1 MSRLSEPGLLVLHA
15 VRVRG
20 TADPDAVAAR
30 YGLDVEVVQEL
41 LLDLE
46 ALGQVRW
53 AAFGGTGG
61 WSLTERGRAEDERLL
76 AAELAGDP
84 DGRAAAVVGDVLHA
98 FAPLN
103 ARLLRACTDW
113 QLRPADA
120 GRLDVNDHADAA
132 WDAHVLDELAAVV
145 HAAHPLLA
153 ALAAELRRFDGY
165 DARLDDA
172 LAAAR
177 AGDGARVAGVGAASV
192 HGVWMELHEDLLATA
207 GITRSAPP
215 DPRARRGPH

>member
-1 MSRLSEPGLLVLHA
+1 MSRASEPELLVLHA

-20 TADPDAVAAR
+20 TGDDAAVAERSGLAVDVAR
-30 YGLDVEVVQEL
+30 EL

-46 ALGQVRW
+46 AYGHVTW
-53 AAFGGTGG
+53 AEFAGSGG
-61 WSLTERGRAEDERLL
+61 WSLTERGRAEGERRL
-76 AAELAGDP
+76 AAELAADP
-84 DGRAAAVVGDVLHA
+84 TGRAAVVVRDAVAA

-113 QLRPADA
+113 QLRPGDG
-120 GRLDVNDHADAA
+120 GRLGVNDHADAS
-132 WDAHVLDELAAVV
+132 WDRRVLDEPSAVV
-145 HAAHPLLA
+145 EGVRPVLA
-153 ALAAELRRFDGY
+153 GLTTELDRFAGY
-165 DARLDDA
+165 DRRLDDA

-207 GITRSAPP
+207 GIARGAVE
-215 DPRARRGPH
+215 PRP